1 MTRISRTNLSR
12 ESLDESSGVSQR
24 HPASLVA
31 LGLNS
36 HRSPFAPENTN
47 NSKMVGIKLQL
58 YKYPSTVYEH
68 SYSVYIYI

>member
-47 NSKMVGIKLQL
+47 NSKMVGTKLQL

-68 SYSVYIYI
+68 SYSVYI